1 MANFANPTVGS
12 AYTSFPTEIRDA
24 VTAALQQLHVG
35 SHTNIPANSIK
46 WDSSDNRWKK
56 YVDSDGNGT
65 FEFVDLTSTYAFN
78 AQISATKL
86 SLGDGHQILLG
97 NSNDFEIIHDGANSV
112 IRETGDGSLFI
123 QSNDIIRLGKTN
135 GTEQYIEASS
145 AQIILKSGNSEKIKV
160 DSSGAIL
167 PDNVNIRFG
176 TDADLRIFHDQT
188 NSFIDS
194 HFNDLNIRSLGI
206 NGANVQI
213 IAESDYMA
221 RFVKNGAVELY
232 FDNNK
237 KIETLSNGAKIT
249 GALNVNSSSL
259 DSHQAVIEGG
269 VAGTSTS
276 SLALKTGS
284 GANSKITDLSFY
296 STFVS
301 PTSDSG
307 QRRSADITSG
317 FSAGN
322 WGNEYIAFHIGKG
335 TGSAND
341 TQALTDERVRMNKY
355 GIRVSGNSN
364 GPVNADW
371 NLASGITASGSFG
384 GGIALIDGN
393 AGFIQSLDGL
403 GANYYLRNG
412 ATGSVPEINIKA
424 IANGAVELY
433 FDANKKVETKSY
445 GFLAEN
451 TDTNILVHNP
461 NNSRGG
467 LAALSTQRVALATTT
482 SGDNIVFG
490 FGSAE
495 PVTSSNFTE
504 RFRIENGTGNIQIK
518 NDNAQLQIGADLDL
532 VLVHDG
538 NNSIIDEVGTGV
550 LAIRSDTGINI
561 LKRTGDHS
569 MIKAIPD
576 GSVEL
581 YFAADRVFYT
591 ETRGVRFGDNTRMF
605 ENDAHN
611 TAIIQHAD
619 IHHAI
624 ILRGASNA
632 DGSTIT
638 NANVTTFR
646 EFGNFVFMTGSINME
661 DRLII
666 EQGGTSKFVKGS
678 ETLAEFIQDGAC
690 KLFHDNSLK
699 LETTSS
705 GVTVSGAIF
714 ANAGT
719 NNQVHINPN
728 DGSLEISRAAGG
740 AFIDFKNDTGEDN
753 DARIAESNGGFVMSG
768 NVAATSFS
776 GSGTGLSGIAR
787 MNEATSSG
795 ESQTG
800 SSSVYQDKV
809 SLSITTVSNT
819 RVMLFFGFEIKNDD
833 GSDNQRTFGRFIGT
847 NASFVQSA
855 DYEVSTTGGYA
866 GFADQRIDI
875 GSHSGTRTYTIQ
887 FKKTSGNNGRIRNAY
902 IVAFAVDI

>member
-24 VTAALQQLHVG
+24 VAASLQQLSVG
-35 SHTNIPANSIK
+35 SHSNIPTGAIQFSL
-46 WDSSDNRWKK
+46 SDNRWKK
-56 YVDSDGNGT
+56 FDGNN
-65 FEFVDLTSTYAFN
+65 FVDLTSTYAFN
-78 AQISATKL
+78 AQISATQV
-86 SLGDGHQILLG
+86 SVGDGQKILLG
-97 NSNDFEIIHDGANSV
+97 NSNDFEIVHDGANSV
-112 IRETGDGSLFI
+112 IRETGNGSLFI
-123 QSNDIIRLGKTN
+123 QSDDIIRLGKTD
-135 GTEQYIEASS
+135 GTNNYIEASL
-145 AQIILKSGNSEKIKV
+145 AQVVFKVNNTEKAKV
-160 DSSGAIL
+160 DSSGLFFA
-167 PDNVNIRFG
+167 DNNKARFG
-176 TDADLRIFHDQT
+176 DVGDLEIYHDGS
-188 NSFIDS
+188 NSAIQNSTGVLQLFGGSNQIRLKPQ
-194 HFNDLNIRSLGI
+194 NDEEAIICNP
-206 NGANVQI
+206 NGN
-213 IAESDYMA
+213 
-221 RFVKNGAVELY
+221 VELF

-237 KIETLSNGAKIT
+237 KIETLNNGAKIT

-269 VAGTSTS
+269 VAGQSTS

-284 GANSKITDLSFY
+284 GASSKVSDLSFY
-296 STFVS
+296 GTFVS
-301 PTSDSG
+301 PTSDTG
-307 QRRSADITSG
+307 QRRMSDITSG
-317 FSAGN
+317 FSTGS
-322 WGNEYIAFHIGKG
+322 WGTEYIAFHIGKSVSSG
-335 TGSAND
+335 ND
-341 TQALTDERVRMNKY
+341 NQDLTDERVRMNKY
-355 GIRVSGNSN
+355 GIRVAGVSNNPVNPDWDIASAITTSGN
-364 GPVNADW
+364 
-371 NLASGITASGSFG
+371 FG
-384 GGIALIDGN
+384 GGIAMIDGS

-403 GANYYLRNG
+403 GGNYYLRNG
-412 ATGSVPEINIKA
+412 TTTSTPEINIKA

-467 LAALSTQRVALATTT
+467 LAALSSQRLALATTT
-482 SGDNIVFG
+482 LGDNIVFG

-569 MIKAIPD
+569 MIRAIPD

-624 ILRGASNA
+624 ILRGASNG

-646 EFGNFVFMTGSINME
+646 EFGTFVFMTGAINME

-705 GVTVSGAIF
+705 GVTVSGEIF
-714 ANAGT
+714 ANHPANS
-719 NNQVHINPN
+719 NNQVHINPS
-728 DGSLEISRAAGG
+728 DGSIELSRAAGG
-740 AFIDFKNDTGEDN
+740 AFIDFKNDTGEDK
-753 DARIAESNGGFVMSG
+753 DARIQEANGGFTMTG

-787 MNEATSSG
+787 MNEATDSG
-795 ESQTG
+795 ESTTG
-800 SSSVYQDKV
+800 GSFQYLDKV

-833 GSDNQRTFGRFIGT
+833 GSDNQRTFGKFIGT

-855 DYEVSTTGGYA
+855 DYEVSTTGGYT

-887 FKKTSGNNGRIRNAY
+887 FKRTSGNTGRIRNAY
-902 IVAFAVDI
+902 IVAFAVDV

>member
-12 AYTSFPTEIRDA
+12 SYTSFPTEIRDA
-24 VTAALQQLHVG
+24 VAASLQQLSVG
-35 SHTNIPANSIK
+35 SHSNIPTGAIQFSL
-46 WDSSDNRWKK
+46 SDNRWKK
-56 YVDSDGNGT
+56 FDGNN
-65 FEFVDLTSTYAFN
+65 FVDLTSTYAFN
-78 AQISATKL
+78 AQISATQV
-86 SLGDGHQILLG
+86 SVGDGQKILLG
-97 NSNDFEIIHDGANSV
+97 NSNDFEIVHDGANSV
-112 IRETGDGSLFI
+112 IRETGNGSLFI
-123 QSNDIIRLGKTN
+123 QSDDIIRLGKTD
-135 GTEQYIEASS
+135 GTNNYIEASL
-145 AQIILKSGNSEKIKV
+145 AQVVFKVNNTEKAKV
-160 DSSGAIL
+160 DSSGLFFA
-167 PDNVNIRFG
+167 DNNKARFG
-176 TDADLRIFHDQT
+176 DVGDLEIYHDGS
-188 NSFIDS
+188 NSAIQNSTGVLQLFGGSNQIRLKPQ
-194 HFNDLNIRSLGI
+194 NDEEAIICNP
-206 NGANVQI
+206 NGN
-213 IAESDYMA
+213 
-221 RFVKNGAVELY
+221 VELF

-269 VAGTSTS
+269 VAGQSTS

-284 GANSKITDLSFY
+284 GASSKVSDLSFY
-296 STFVS
+296 GTFVS
-301 PTSDSG
+301 PTSDTG
-307 QRRSADITSG
+307 QRRMSDITSG
-317 FSAGN
+317 FSTGS
-322 WGNEYIAFHIGKG
+322 WGTEYIAFHIGKSVSSG
-335 TGSAND
+335 ND
-341 TQALTDERVRMNKY
+341 NQDLTDERVRMNKY
-355 GIRVSGNSN
+355 GIRVAGVSNNPVNPDWDIASAITTSGN
-364 GPVNADW
+364 
-371 NLASGITASGSFG
+371 FG
-384 GGIALIDGN
+384 GGIAMIDGS

-403 GANYYLRNG
+403 GGNYYLRNG
-412 ATGSVPEINIKA
+412 TTTSTPEINIKA

-467 LAALSTQRVALATTT
+467 LAALSSQRLALATTT
-482 SGDNIVFG
+482 LGDNIVFG

-569 MIKAIPD
+569 MIRAIPD

-624 ILRGASNA
+624 ILRGASNG

-646 EFGNFVFMTGSINME
+646 EFGTFVFMTGAINME

-705 GVTVSGAIF
+705 GVTVSGEIF
-714 ANAGT
+714 ANHPANS
-719 NNQVHINPN
+719 NNQVHINPS
-728 DGSLEISRAAGG
+728 DGSIELSRAAGG
-740 AFIDFKNDTGEDN
+740 AFIDFKNDTGEDK
-753 DARIAESNGGFVMSG
+753 DARIQEANGGFTMTG

-787 MNEATSSG
+787 MNEATDSG
-795 ESQTG
+795 ESTTG
-800 SSSVYQDKV
+800 GSFQYLDKV

-833 GSDNQRTFGRFIGT
+833 GSDNQRTFGKFIGT

-855 DYEVSTTGGYA
+855 DYEVSTTGGYT

-887 FKKTSGNNGRIRNAY
+887 FKRTSGNTGRIRNAY
-902 IVAFAVDI
+902 IVAFAVDV